1 MHDLSADTN
10 VADIEIPCIVFFI
23 LTPLFLA
30 IRFSSRL
37 KTGSGFGWD
46 DWTILLSWAFAQV
59 VSSLL
64 IAACHH
70 GFGQHIYN
78 ISPLEQKLT
87 LKLYYVAQAF
97 YKLTLNLT
105 KASILLLYLR
115 IFLQRWFRI
124 SCYVLLS
131 IILSYMLATTA
142 ASIWQCTPIDR
153 AWDRSIPGTCI
164 SVTGNWYANAGF
176 SIATDIAILVLPMQP
191 IFRSNLPTK
200 QKWALV
206 IVFALGIFVTI
217 TSILRMQ
224 TLNFSSTSSDPTYDV
239 ASSAWT
245 VIEENVAI
253 ICACLPM
260 CKGPLNWLFP
270 SIFASTVRRTSGYK
284 PSQNTDNSSRTY
296 WGPMRGDSEMLS
308 TRVTS
313 IQGRKPSVAV
323 VSNDNNSQEYMLE
336 DTISTDRSSEVEEGR
351 GIRKVIQ
358 YDITVHTSG
367 GNEKEPA
374 RKFELRGAKD

>member
-1 MHDLSADTN
+1 MSEMIPLSESN
-10 VADIEIPCIVFFI
+10 VVDIEIPCIVFFA
-23 LTPLFLA
+23 LTPVFLA
-30 IRFSSRL
+30 IRMISRL
-37 KTGSGFGWD
+37 KTGSGIGWD
-46 DWTILLSWAFAQV
+46 DGTIMVSWTFAQT
-59 VSSLL
+59 VSGLL
-64 IAACHH
+64 IAACEH

-78 ISPLEQKLT
+78 LSAQDQIFA
-87 LKLYYVAQAF
+87 LKLYYIAQAF

-124 SCYVLLS
+124 SCYILLG
-131 IILSYMLATTA
+131 IILCYMLATTA
-142 ASIWQCTPIDR
+142 ASIWQCTPISR
-153 AWDRSIPGTCI
+153 AWDKSVPGTCI
-164 SVTGNWYANAGF
+164 SITSNWYSNAGF

-206 IVFALGIFVTI
+206 IVFTLGIFVTI
-217 TSILRMQ
+217 TSIQRMQ
-224 TLNFSSTSSDPTYDV
+224 TIDFSSTSTDPTYDI
-239 ASSAWT
+239 ASSTWT
-245 VIEENVAI
+245 VIEENLAI

-270 SIFASTVRRTSGYK
+270 SVFMGSSRRTSTSYK
-284 PSQNTDNSSRTY
+284 PSHPTNNSSRNY
-296 WGPMRGDSEMLS
+296 WAPIRGDSEMLS

-313 IQGRKPSVAV
+313 VQGRKPTEG
-323 VSNDNNSQEYMLE
+323 SNSREYMLE
-336 DTISTDRSSEVEEGR
+336 ETGSLDRKSDVEDVR

-367 GNEKEPA
+367 DGKETV
-374 RKFELRGAKD
+374 